1 MQCQLESA
9 IPILERTP
17 MALSGLLRGLP
28 FDWTSPNEGPD
39 TWSAFDIIGHLIHG
53 EKTDWIPRAAII
65 LSEQPGRCFEPF
77 DRLAQ
82 FQNSLGK
89 TIHQLLD
96 EFEQLR
102 SKNLQTL
109 RSWNLSEADLD
120 KTGIH
125 PEFGE
130 VTLRQHLATWVTHDL
145 AHLAQ
150 TARVM
155 AKQYKQEVGPWAAY
169 LSVLNR

>member
-65 LSEQPGRCFEPF
+65 LSEQPGRCFE
-77 DRLAQ
+77 
-82 FQNSLGK
+82 
-89 TIHQLLD
+89 
-96 EFEQLR
+96 LR

>member
-1 MQCQLESA
+1 MQYHVESA
-9 IPILERTP
+9 IPLLERTP
-17 MALSGLLRGLP
+17 IALCGLLRGLP
-28 FDWTSPNEGPD
+28 FDWTSPNEGPG

-65 LSEQPGRCFEPF
+65 LSEQPERCFEPF

-82 FQNSLGK
+82 FRNSEGK
-89 TIHQLLD
+89 TLHQLLD

-102 SKNLQTL
+102 RENLKTL
-109 RSWNLSEADLD
+109 KSWNISEKDLE

-125 PEFGE
+125 PEFGV
-130 VTLRQHLATWVTHDL
+130 VTLRQHLATWVAHDL

-155 AKQYKQEVGPWAAY
+155 AKQFKQEVGPWAAY
-169 LSVLNR
+169 LNVLNR